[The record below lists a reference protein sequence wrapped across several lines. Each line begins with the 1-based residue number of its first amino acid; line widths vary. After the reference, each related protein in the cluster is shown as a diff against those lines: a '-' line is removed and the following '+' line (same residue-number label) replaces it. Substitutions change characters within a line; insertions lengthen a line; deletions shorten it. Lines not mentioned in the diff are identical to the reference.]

1 MLKAISTST
10 PNNIWQKLENAPEGE
25 ADPMSTAEEDTTIGG
40 VKTFLDFKDVLSLIK
55 SHQRTSTPKP
65 HINSMP
71 NNIWKK
77 LENAPEGEADPM
89 STAEEDVAIDG
100 KATSL
105 DFKDVLD
112 VINPLQHIPI
122 VSTIYRNVTGD
133 TMNDVPKFLGSALFS
148 GPVGLITALGTTII
162 KAQANIERNSPSD
175 KVSSNEKLDENIS
188 LNNKGQRKQ
197 KLEVVEPENRP
208 YSLVNSQ
215 KPKMFQLNAHQ
226 SDTIQTVN
234 GSALNRLIKSSP
246 PTKADQSTNQNSHKP
261 GNRVIVDRQN
271 VEKWMLEK
279 LIKYEKLEGVK

>member
-10 PNNIWQKLENAPEGE
+10 PNNIWQKLENTPEGE
-25 ADPMSTAEEDTTIGG
+25 ADPMSTAEEG
-40 VKTFLDFKDVLSLIK
+40 VAINVKATFLNFEDVLNLIK
-55 SHQRTSTPKP
+55 PPQRTSMLKP

-133 TMNDVPKFLGSALFS
+133 TMNDVPKFLGSALFN

-197 KLEVVEPENRP
+197 KLEAVEPGNRP

-246 PTKADQSTNQNSHKP
+246 PTKADQNTNQNSHKP

-279 LIKYEKLEGVK
+279 LIKYE